1 MAKKRKEK
9 PVKMTVKV
17 SPDVYAKWKS
27 KAKFLG
33 ITLSDMVRQA
43 VDKGEIVGRRKC
55 GRRYAPVDPLLIRQL
70 AGIGNNLNQ
79 IAKKL
84 NIGEEP
90 DTEMAGTLEEIE
102 KSLKEILAKHK
113 SGVETEE

>member
-1 MAKKRKEK
+1 MAKKRKDK

-55 GRRYAPVDPLLIRQL
+55 GRRYAPVDPLLIREL
-70 AGIGNNLNQ
+70 ASMGNNLNQ
-79 IAKKL
+79 IARKL
-84 NIGEEP
+84 NMGTDP
-90 DTEMAGTLEEIE
+90 DTNMLESLKEIE
-102 KSLKEILAKHK
+102 KRLKEILAKHK
-113 SGVETEE
+113 GEE

>member
-79 IAKKL
+79 IARKL
-84 NIGEEP
+84 NMGTDP
-90 DTEMAGTLEEIE
+90 DTDMLESVKKIE
-102 KSLKEILAKHK
+102 KRLKEILAKHK
-113 SGVETEE
+113 GEE

>member
-1 MAKKRKEK
+1 MSKKEK
-9 PVKMTVKV
+9 KV
-17 SPDVYAKWKS
+17 LVNIRLDPDMYKKWKS

-70 AGIGNNLNQ
+70 ASMGNNLNQ
-79 IAKKL
+79 IARKL
-84 NIGEEP
+84 NMGTDP
-90 DTEMAGTLEEIE
+90 DTDMLESVRGIE
-102 KSLKEILAKHK
+102 KGLKEILAKHK
-113 SGVETEE
+113 GEE